1 MISIPIWL
9 FVIFV
14 IVLGGGFLLVIA
26 TLISYVFYCKY
37 RDNRT
42 RKVIEERY
50 GTSKKNK

>member
-14 IVLGGGFLLVIA
+14 IVLSGSVLVVLA

-37 RDNRT
+37 RDNKT
-42 RKVIEERY
+42 RKVIEEKY
-50 GTSKKNK
+50 GTPKNK